1 MAQESKAAIHDRLTA
16 YAAERRRRLGPPPT
30 LPPHTR
36 RVLLDAVS
44 RHYGPSPAQTR
55 PQHPGWIGGWMRWA
69 WTGAALTAVIAGALW
84 MARHPR
90 LEAPLEAPP
99 EAARESEP
107 IENTQALA
115 TVPTPP
121 MSAPPTPSELPPAA
135 RSEPPTPPVVLA
147 SAPSTAPPQSERGVA
162 FKTGDPAT
170 SGAAEALPVLRRFRI
185 EGDGQTIRIVDAD
198 GSIYEGTLLAAAKP
212 NDENLEV
219 GIAFRGE
226 RTAQE
231 GSAPPISRAAR
242 SGLRAGQ
249 PRMGAPATQAPTS
262 VGSSSAPEDFA
273 FEVRGTNRSL
283 NQSLRFSGQ
292 FVLTNRSIASR
303 TQVERRA
310 DGLLDPFKDVIR
322 QSAVHGQA
330 VLGGGRLLRIEA
342 TPESP

>member
-1 MAQESKAAIHDRLTA
+1 MAQEPKAAIHDRLTA
-16 YAAERRRRLGPPPT
+16 YATERRRRLGPPPT

-44 RHYGPSPAQTR
+44 RQYRPLSAQAR
-55 PQHPGWIGGWMRWA
+55 PQHPSWIGGWMRWA
-69 WTGAALTAVIAGALW
+69 WTGAALVAVIAGALW
-84 MARHPR
+84 MARNPR
-90 LEAPLEAPP
+90 LESPL
-99 EAARESEP
+99 EAAREGEP
-107 IENTQALA
+107 TENRRVLA
-115 TVPTPP
+115 TAPPPP
-121 MSAPPTPSELPPAA
+121 MAAPPTPSELPLAGTPDAPAA
-135 RSEPPTPPVVLA
+135 SVALA
-147 SAPSTAPPQSERGVA
+147 RTPSTAPSQSERGVA
-162 FKTGDPAT
+162 FKSGDPET
-170 SGAAEALPVLRRFRI
+170 SGTAEALPILRRFRI

-212 NDENLEV
+212 IAENLDV
-219 GIAFRGE
+219 GLAFRGG

-231 GSAPPISRAAR
+231 GSSPPGARAAR
-242 SGLRAGQ
+242 NGFRAGQ
-249 PRMGAPATQAPTS
+249 PKMGAPAPHGPTS
-262 VGSSSAPEDFA
+262 VGSSSTPKNLA

-322 QSAVHGQA
+322 QSAVRGQA
-330 VLGGGRLLRIEA
+330 VLGGGRILRIEA